1 MAIYSVLEPPDTGDA
16 RFEKAVVIKEGFS
29 VIALI
34 APLLWFLWHRMWLE
48 AVAIFIIS
56 AGLGLLGMIPG
67 LEVAPGLGILV
78 SVFAGL
84 EARNLQAGSFRRHG
98 WKDWGVVVASSH
110 GEAELRYM
118 TEALAIRDE
127 TRSAVPPVS
136 ASSETKVIPTR
147 SVPSAKAPAFGL
159 IDYPRRG

>member
-1 MAIYSVLEPPDTGDA
+1 MAIYSVLEPPDTGDT

-48 AVAIFIIS
+48 ALAIFIVS
-56 AGLGLLGMIPG
+56 AGLGALGMIPG
-67 LEVAPGLGILV
+67 LEVVPILGILV

-84 EARNLQAGSFRRHG
+84 EARNLRAGSFRRHG

-118 TEALAIRDE
+118 TEALANRNE
-127 TRSAVPPVS
+127 GRSAITPVITS
-136 ASSETKVIPTR
+136 GETKIAPTR
-147 SVPSAKAPAFGL
+147 SVPTAKAPAFGL